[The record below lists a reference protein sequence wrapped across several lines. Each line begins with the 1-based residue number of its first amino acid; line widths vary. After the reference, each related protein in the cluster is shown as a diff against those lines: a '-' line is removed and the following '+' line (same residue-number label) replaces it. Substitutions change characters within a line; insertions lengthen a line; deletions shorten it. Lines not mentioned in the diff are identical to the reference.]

1 MTEPRGGLPPRLK
14 DLLAGVGARIGLAD
28 TRATGAIWSRWT
40 EIVGGSVAANAEPTS
55 LRDGVLRIR
64 AISPG
69 WATELTYLVTEISQ
83 RANEVAGKEVV
94 REVRIWTGPGEM
106 TRPMMHEVTRTTG
119 TAPEEGLDK
128 SPDEAVRASPADLA
142 TALERARAAWAR
154 RTTKRDR

>member
-14 DLLAGVGARIGLAD
+14 DLLAAVGARIGLAD

-106 TRPMMHEVTRTTG
+106 TRAVNHTTG
-119 TAPEEGLDK
+119 TAREEGLDE
-128 SPDEAVRASPADLA
+128 SPDDAVRADPADLT